1 MIPGERWM
9 DFKSVSLPH
18 PLLEVAGGHREYQLT
33 FSESYSRG
41 AVKTVSDT
49 GTKNVSEYFRNVFRR
64 FYLSS
69 DHFILRNLAK
79 M

>member
-41 AVKTVSDT
+41 AVKTVSDI
-49 GTKNVSEYFRNVFRR
+49 KNVSEYFRIYHPAQKPISIDGKHENG
-64 FYLSS
+64 
-69 DHFILRNLAK
+69 K